1 MCQAYNCLIAVG
13 PASVAHA
20 ATLFSQTVT
29 LSPGWN
35 IVSTPRVLDSHAF
48 SAEENATNF
57 DIYVLD
63 ASQTS
68 GWATMA
74 QLGQTEF
81 APLWGYFIDNK
92 TGVAQT
98 LTLNYKADTQPNE
111 RLFERSFSTP
121 GWYSIG
127 VANATY
133 AIPQHAAT
141 STDSNNPSALLS
153 APAGNYDNV
162 VDLTSGLSVSD
173 IRSTAVAATWEA
185 RTSSDINMLND
196 WRETKAYAIHV
207 SQSGALYDGF
217 QNAEARSFSLTYTA
231 GTNGSVTGT
240 TTQTVPEGGTGDA
253 VTAVPD
259 AGYSFDGWSDGSMN
273 NPRTET
279 DVASDVNV
287 TANFIVTPA
296 PAALTVSASS
306 NPASQNIVAGSQNV
320 TFANYLL
327 DATLSGEDVQLSS
340 FPIWESGTGATN
352 MLNTCQLWDSSTALN
367 TGSDVVNLVSEATTT
382 VVFTNG
388 ALHITKG
395 TIKTLTLKCNLS
407 SGAVSGDTYTFGVHG
422 LPTVTGV
429 TSGNSFEPALVS
441 GDSGTMTI
449 AASATVSASI
459 DPTSP
464 SYAVNAAGTTGVTMG
479 VVKLRATNE
488 NFNLTKLG
496 LKLNSSLGKTGSG
509 AAATAPGDLVT
520 VYLYNS
526 TGTLLG
532 TATFTGSN
540 TTATSTLSSPLTLTH
555 DTDTTVI
562 IKADLASIG
571 SANSGGV
578 GDLLK
583 VDPLNYEGTGVSS
596 GNTVKGAATSGVAGN
611 RMFKSYPTLALD
623 TLGSTG
629 VADGRLMHFKV
640 TASSAGS
647 VGIDKFTFAVST
659 TSTTV
664 TNVNLYGYTD
674 SSYSSAI
681 SGQGSGGIIGS
692 QLNSIPSSAVFS
704 ISPTTNPVQVPAGT
718 TYYFEL
724 RGSVAG
730 VQTGSAV
737 VTTLKGDAAYD
748 AVASGYQVNTVA
760 GLTSSNFIWSGN
772 SITTAA
778 SLDIDW
784 SNGYSLPGLPAAGI
798 IQTRSN

>member
-1 MCQAYNCLIAVG
+1 
-13 PASVAHA
+13 
-20 ATLFSQTVT
+20 
-29 LSPGWN
+29 
-35 IVSTPRVLDSHAF
+35 VLDSHAF
-48 SAEENATNF
+48 SAEENSTNF

-74 QLGQTEF
+74 RLGQTEF

-92 TGVAQT
+92 MGVAQT
-98 LTLNYKADTQPNE
+98 LTLNYKADTKPNE

-133 AIPQHAAT
+133 ALPQHAAT

-153 APAGNYDNV
+153 ATTGNYDNV
-162 VDLTSGLSVSD
+162 VDLTSGFVTSD
-173 IRSTAVAATWEA
+173 IRSTAVATAWEA
-185 RTSSDINMLND
+185 RTSSDINILND

-217 QNAEARSFSLTYTA
+217 QNAEARSYSLTYTA

-240 TTQTVPEGGTGDA
+240 TTQTVPEGGTGDP

-259 AGYSFDGWSDGSMN
+259 TGYSFDGWSDGSMD

-279 DVASDVNV
+279 DVASNVNV
-287 TANFIVTPA
+287 TANFVATPA

-340 FPIWESGTGATN
+340 FPIWESGTGVTS

-367 TGSDVVNLVSEATTT
+367 TGSDVVNSVSAATTT

-429 TSGNSFEPALVS
+429 TSGNSFEPALVA

-479 VVKLRATNE
+479 VVKLRAANE
-488 NFNLTKLG
+488 NVNLTKLG
-496 LKLNSSLGKTGSG
+496 LTLVNTVVGKTGSG
-509 AAATAPGDLVT
+509 SMATAAGDLT
-520 VYLYNS
+520 QVYLYS
-526 TGTLLG
+526 SGGTLLG
-532 TATFTGSN
+532 TATFVGSN
-540 TTATSTLSSPLTLTH
+540 TTATTTLNMPLTLTR
-555 DTDTTVI
+555 DADTTVI

-571 SANSGGV
+571 SASSGGI
-578 GDLLK
+578 GDLIK

-596 GNTVKGAATSGVAGN
+596 GNTTKGAASAGVAGV

-640 TASSAGS
+640 TANSAGS

-681 SGQGSGGIIGS
+681 SGQGSGGLIGS
-692 QLNSIPSSAVFS
+692 QLNSIPSGTVFS
-704 ISPTTNPVQVPAGT
+704 VSPTTNPIQVPAGT

-724 RGSVAG
+724 RGTVVTSG
-730 VQTGSAV
+730 GSV
-737 VTTLKGDAAYD
+737 VTTLKGDPSYD
-748 AVASGYQVNTVA
+748 AVANGYQVNTVA
-760 GLTSSNFIWSGN
+760 GLMASDFIWAGN

-778 SLDIDW
+778 ITDVDW
-784 SNGYSLPGLPAAGI
+784 SNGYSIPGLPSAGLS
-798 IQTRSN
+798 QLRSN